1 MELYIEEGQTKDLA
15 VRYQCC
21 DWYLVLP
28 SPQGSPYNTQVP
40 CTTPPLLSLWVI
52 HSNCSYRNTS
62 STSPTSPSSASTST
76 FQFSFYALYLHYC
89 VSLPFQHSHTF
100 YLSPPLLPVTHL
112 THPDPSGSPQT
123 HLITL
128 FGLSESLPRTL
139 CLRLP
144 VSSDPP
150 FSFLFTCSI
159 SPSLLLTLLFFF
171 DLLPTAWAIPKL
183 LFPPHPCAL

>member
-52 HSNCSYRNTS
+52 HSNCSLSQHIPYIPYIPFINFHFYVS
-62 STSPTSPSSASTST
+62 VL
-76 FQFSFYALYLHYC
+76 FYALYLHYC
-89 VSLPFQHSHTF
+89 VSLPFQHSHAF

-171 DLLPTAWAIPKL
+171 
-183 LFPPHPCAL
+183 